1 MATIKTFEGLAG
13 KVEVRGVHGGVVCFD
28 DDTRYLVLAVDGL
41 DEFKMMFP
49 FSLKEDGK
57 AVELAKH
64 WKETMDGN
72 GEGMSE
78 FEKDVMR
85 AAVELSFTKEEKQH
99 YRLPKEKQRGYFS
112 DLF

>member
-41 DEFKMMFP
+41 DELKMMFP
-49 FSLKEDGK
+49 FSLKEDGE
-57 AVELAKH
+57 AVVFAKH

-85 AAVELSFTKEEKQH
+85 AAVELSFTKEEKQN
-99 YRLPKEKQRGYFS
+99 YSLSKEKRRGFFS